1 MNYIQLF
8 IFVLLCF
15 VFLFSVIYSFYFV
28 VEEFGDFERIKFC
41 LGLLFVCVEIAL
53 SVTSLCYLYN
63 IFFEVSK

>member
-28 VEEFGDFERIKFC
+28 VDEFGTFDRMKCF
-41 LGLLFVCVEIAL
+41 LGLLFVAVEIAL

-63 IFFEVSK
+63 IFFEV